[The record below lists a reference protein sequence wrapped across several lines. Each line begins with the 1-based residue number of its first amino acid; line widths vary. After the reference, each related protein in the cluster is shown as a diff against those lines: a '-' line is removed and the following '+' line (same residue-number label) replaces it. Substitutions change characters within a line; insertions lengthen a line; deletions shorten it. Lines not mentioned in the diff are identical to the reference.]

1 METKAVDNFNS
12 GYNCAQAVLS
22 VFCGDDGDRLLM
34 AATSFGG
41 GIAGTGHMCGCLSG
55 ALFAIGLLQGKTTIN
70 NPANRKENYAIART
84 LCERFKKEFG
94 STECRELTRTNL
106 LDDSEYKKA
115 VDSGLFKNRCALM
128 VDVCVRL
135 VREVTAVPGDH

>member
-84 LCERFKKEFG
+84 LCERFKK
-94 STECRELTRTNL
+94 RIR
-106 LDDSEYKKA
+106 
-115 VDSGLFKNRCALM
+115 VDRVSGIDKDESVGRQRIQESR
-128 VDVCVRL
+128 RL
-135 VREVTAVPGDH
+135 RPLQK